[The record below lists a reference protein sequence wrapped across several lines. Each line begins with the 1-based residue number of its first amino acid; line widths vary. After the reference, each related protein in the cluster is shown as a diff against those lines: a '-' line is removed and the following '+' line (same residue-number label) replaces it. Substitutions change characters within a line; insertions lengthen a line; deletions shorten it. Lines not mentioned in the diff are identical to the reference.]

1 MTWSDFPMPGR
12 DKCAKNGPS
21 PSLEPSPTL
30 LPSPDIAFF
39 FSNIYSLSKLCKL
52 ITPHLNHAIESVFK
66 YVWLTSLLKISFRR
80 FDLSLLHF
88 IVDFVSDIEVLR
100 RQIHHLRHSI
110 HRAVVRIELTELDTP
125 RLVPV
130 HQLEHCFH
138 LLAAER
144 SIQFAQNLLELPH
157 P

>member
-1 MTWSDFPMPGR
+1 MVVDHEIYDYKLSLIFDFKYTG
-12 DKCAKNGPS
+12 GI
-21 PSLEPSPTL
+21 LT
-30 LPSPDIAFF
+30 
-39 FSNIYSLSKLCKL
+39 
-52 ITPHLNHAIESVFK
+52 HLKYANESILK
-66 YVWLTSLLKISFRR
+66 YVWPISLPKISFRR
-80 FDLSLLHF
+80 LDLSFLHF

-110 HRAVVRIELTELDTP
+110 HRAVVRIQLTELNTP

-144 SIQFAQNLLELPH
+144 SIQFP
-157 P
+157 